1 MSKVLTT
8 CFRFNM
14 DNPEHAKAWD
24 YLHNYDKDKI
34 KSTNVAA
41 ITAVNDYFDRMGKL
55 SDDPYFETRQREEWF
70 VEQIVSEVGK
80 AFIAE
85 MPKFLA
91 SLMLSLNRGYPMQA
105 IRNSEVR
112 IYSVADD
119 IAPLIHEIR
128 KIGTNRGQLAYYSNI
143 GQDSKVRAEIGAI
156 RITNETVMKR
166 ILAFL
171 DNPKFK
177 VK

>member
-1 MSKVLTT
+1 MGKDRECVRTT

-14 DNPEHAKAWD
+14 ENPEHAKAWD

-55 SDDPYFETRQREEWF
+55 ADDPYFETRQREERF

-91 SLMLSLNRGYPMQA
+91 SLMLSLNRGYPMQDVPVGTENSRGYA
-105 IRNSEVR
+105 VSGDPSATEGFGNADNSENDD
-112 IYSVADD
+112 YSGIDFD
-119 IAPLIHEIR
+119 F
-128 KIGTNRGQLAYYSNI
+128 IGG
-143 GQDSKVRAEIGAI
+143 
-156 RITNETVMKR
+156 
-166 ILAFL
+166 
-171 DNPKFK
+171 
-177 VK
+177 

>member
-1 MSKVLTT
+1 MGKDRECVRTT

-14 DNPEHAKAWD
+14 ENPEHAKAWD
-24 YLHNYDKDKI
+24 YLHNFDKDKI

-41 ITAVNDYFDRMGKL
+41 ITAVNDYFDRMGRL
-55 SDDPYFETRQREEWF
+55 ADDPYFETRQREERF

-105 IRNSEVR
+105 VPVGTEDTRGYAGDGNPSATEGLKTSDEDD
-112 IYSVADD
+112 YSGIDFD
-119 IAPLIHEIR
+119 F
-128 KIGTNRGQLAYYSNI
+128 IGG
-143 GQDSKVRAEIGAI
+143 
-156 RITNETVMKR
+156 
-166 ILAFL
+166 
-171 DNPKFK
+171 
-177 VK
+177 

>member
-41 ITAVNDYFDRMGKL
+41 ITAVNDYFDRMGRL
-55 SDDPYFETRQREEWF
+55 ADDPYFETRQREERF

-105 IRNSEVR
+105 VPVGKENSR
-112 IYSVADD
+112 RYPFA
-119 IAPLIHEIR
+119 H
-128 KIGTNRGQLAYYSNI
+128 K
-143 GQDSKVRAEIGAI
+143 
-156 RITNETVMKR
+156 
-166 ILAFL
+166 
-171 DNPKFK
+171 NP
-177 VK
+177 

>member
-8 CFRFNM
+8 CLRFNM

-24 YLHNYDKDKI
+24 YLHNCDKDKI

-41 ITAVNDYFDRMGKL
+41 ITAVNDYFDRMGRL
-55 SDDPYFETRQREEWF
+55 ADDPYFETRQREERF

-91 SLMLSLNRGYPMQA
+91 SLMLSLNSSYHVQFNEIRAVPMGTMDGRGYAVSGNPSA
-105 IRNSEVR
+105 TEGFGNADNSENDN
-112 IYSVADD
+112 YSGIDFD
-119 IAPLIHEIR
+119 F
-128 KIGTNRGQLAYYSNI
+128 IGG
-143 GQDSKVRAEIGAI
+143 
-156 RITNETVMKR
+156 
-166 ILAFL
+166 
-171 DNPKFK
+171 
-177 VK
+177 

>member
-24 YLHNYDKDKI
+24 YRHNYDKDKI

-41 ITAVNDYFDRMGKL
+41 ITAVNDYFDRMGRL
-55 SDDPYFETRQREEWF
+55 ADDPYFETRQREERF

-91 SLMLSLNRGYPMQA
+91 SLMLSLNSSYPVQFNEIRAVPMGTMDGRGYTGDGNPSA
-105 IRNSEVR
+105 TEGFENADNSENDD
-112 IYSVADD
+112 YSGIDFD
-119 IAPLIHEIR
+119 F
-128 KIGTNRGQLAYYSNI
+128 IGG
-143 GQDSKVRAEIGAI
+143 
-156 RITNETVMKR
+156 
-166 ILAFL
+166 
-171 DNPKFK
+171 
-177 VK
+177 

>member
-55 SDDPYFETRQREEWF
+55 ADDPYFETRQREERF

-80 AFIAE
+80 VFIAE

-91 SLMLSLNRGYPMQA
+91 SLMLSLNSSYPVQFNEIRAVPMGTMDGRGYAVSGNPSA
-105 IRNSEVR
+105 TEGFENADNSENDD
-112 IYSVADD
+112 YSGIDFD
-119 IAPLIHEIR
+119 F
-128 KIGTNRGQLAYYSNI
+128 IGG
-143 GQDSKVRAEIGAI
+143 
-156 RITNETVMKR
+156 
-166 ILAFL
+166 
-171 DNPKFK
+171 
-177 VK
+177 

>member
-1 MSKVLTT
+1 MGKDRECVRTT

-14 DNPEHAKAWD
+14 ENPEHAKAWD
-24 YLHNYDKDKI
+24 YLHNFDKDKI

-55 SDDPYFETRQREEWF
+55 SDDPYFETRQREERF

-105 IRNSEVR
+105 VSVGTENSRGYAEDVR
-112 IYSVADD
+112 TSKLAPTSATEGFETTNNGDD
-119 IAPLIHEIR
+119 DDFSAIDFDF
-128 KIGTNRGQLAYYSNI
+128 IGG
-143 GQDSKVRAEIGAI
+143 
-156 RITNETVMKR
+156 
-166 ILAFL
+166 
-171 DNPKFK
+171 
-177 VK
+177 

>member
-24 YLHNYDKDKI
+24 YLHNFDKDKI

-55 SDDPYFETRQREEWF
+55 ADDPYFETRQREERF

-91 SLMLSLNRGYPMQA
+91 SLMLSLNRGYPMQVVPVGTE
-105 IRNSEVR
+105 NS
-112 IYSVADD
+112 
-119 IAPLIHEIR
+119 
-128 KIGTNRGQLAYYSNI
+128 RGY
-143 GQDSKVRAEIGAI
+143 AEIG
-156 RITNETVMKR
+156 
-166 ILAFL
+166 
-171 DNPKFK
+171 NPSATEGLKTSDEDDYSGIDFDFIGG
-177 VK
+177 

>member
-14 DNPEHAKAWD
+14 ENPEHAKAWD
-24 YLHNYDKDKI
+24 YLHNFDKDKI

-41 ITAVNDYFDRMGKL
+41 IMAVNDYFDRMGKL
-55 SDDPYFETRQREEWF
+55 ADDPYFETRKREERF

-91 SLMLSLNRGYPMQA
+91 SLMLSLNRGYPMQVVPVGTENSRGYA
-105 IRNSEVR
+105 GDGNLSAAEGFGNADNSENDD
-112 IYSVADD
+112 YSGIDFD
-119 IAPLIHEIR
+119 F
-128 KIGTNRGQLAYYSNI
+128 IGG
-143 GQDSKVRAEIGAI
+143 
-156 RITNETVMKR
+156 
-166 ILAFL
+166 
-171 DNPKFK
+171 
-177 VK
+177 

>member
-14 DNPEHAKAWD
+14 ENPEHAKAWD
-24 YLHNYDKDKI
+24 YLHNFDKDKI

-55 SDDPYFETRQREEWF
+55 ADDPYFETRQREERF

-80 AFIAE
+80 VFIAE

-91 SLMLSLNRGYPMQA
+91 SLMLSLNSSYPVQFNEIRAVPMGTMDGRGYAVSGNPSA
-105 IRNSEVR
+105 TEGFENADNSENDD
-112 IYSVADD
+112 YSGIDFD
-119 IAPLIHEIR
+119 F
-128 KIGTNRGQLAYYSNI
+128 IGG
-143 GQDSKVRAEIGAI
+143 
-156 RITNETVMKR
+156 
-166 ILAFL
+166 
-171 DNPKFK
+171 
-177 VK
+177 

>member
-41 ITAVNDYFDRMGKL
+41 ITAVNDYFDRMGRL
-55 SDDPYFETRQREEWF
+55 ADDPYFETRQREERF

-105 IRNSEVR
+105 VPVGKENSSRYAEDGNPSATEGFGNADNSEN
-112 IYSVADD
+112 DD
-119 IAPLIHEIR
+119 YYGIDFDF
-128 KIGTNRGQLAYYSNI
+128 IGG
-143 GQDSKVRAEIGAI
+143 
-156 RITNETVMKR
+156 
-166 ILAFL
+166 
-171 DNPKFK
+171 
-177 VK
+177 

>member
-24 YLHNYDKDKI
+24 YLHNFDKDKI

-55 SDDPYFETRQREEWF
+55 ADDPYFETRQREERF

-91 SLMLSLNRGYPMQA
+91 SLMLSLNRSYPMQTVPVGTENA
-105 IRNSEVR
+105 RG
-112 IYSVADD
+112 YA
-119 IAPLIHEIR
+119 
-128 KIGTNRGQLAYYSNI
+128 KIGNPSATEGLKTSDEDDYSGIDFDFI
-143 GQDSKVRAEIGAI
+143 GG
-156 RITNETVMKR
+156 
-166 ILAFL
+166 
-171 DNPKFK
+171 
-177 VK
+177 

>member
-24 YLHNYDKDKI
+24 YLHNFDKDKI

-41 ITAVNDYFDRMGKL
+41 ITAVNDYFDRMGRL
-55 SDDPYFETRQREEWF
+55 ADDPYFETRQREERF

-105 IRNSEVR
+105 VSVGTENSRGYAGDGNPSATEGLKTSDEDD
-112 IYSVADD
+112 YSGIDFD
-119 IAPLIHEIR
+119 F
-128 KIGTNRGQLAYYSNI
+128 IGG
-143 GQDSKVRAEIGAI
+143 
-156 RITNETVMKR
+156 
-166 ILAFL
+166 
-171 DNPKFK
+171 
-177 VK
+177 

>member
-1 MSKVLTT
+1 MGKDRECVRTT

-14 DNPEHAKAWD
+14 ENPEHAKAWD
-24 YLHNYDKDKI
+24 YLHNFDKDKI

-55 SDDPYFETRQREEWF
+55 SDDPYFETRQREERF

-105 IRNSEVR
+105 VPVGTENSRGYAGDGNPSATEGLKTSDEDD
-112 IYSVADD
+112 YSGIDFD
-119 IAPLIHEIR
+119 F
-128 KIGTNRGQLAYYSNI
+128 IGG
-143 GQDSKVRAEIGAI
+143 
-156 RITNETVMKR
+156 
-166 ILAFL
+166 
-171 DNPKFK
+171 
-177 VK
+177 